1 MKFAS
6 SYEPQNFET
15 DIYAAW
21 EAAGKFLKD
30 IPGKELAVEGSESV
44 SNERNDEKGSDTAE
58 GSKNSPE
65 SE

>member
-21 EAAGKFLKD
+21 EAAGKFLPVNPD
-30 IPGKELAVEGSESV
+30 KEMAVEALRASISAFQ
-44 SNERNDEKGSDTAE
+44 S
-58 GSKNSPE
+58 
-65 SE
+65 